1 MCQFPVDYMALHIS
15 WKTELFV
22 AVFHFSVKGSCVL
35 VDLYM
40 HLTKKKMYFSIY
52 LCLFPIQQ
60 NQEIVLER
68 WTPVLV
74 NGCDLKI
81 TGYVKRYGILYCF
94 F

>member
-1 MCQFPVDYMALHIS
+1 M
-15 WKTELFV
+15 
-22 AVFHFSVKGSCVL
+22 
-35 VDLYM
+35 
-40 HLTKKKMYFSIY
+40 
-52 LCLFPIQQ
+52 QQ

-94 F
+94 FKTCNRGCNRTLLVLCGGWLRCCLPFLDFVEEKNENA